1 MSVDRGDRRTGARC
15 EAVSGGL
22 AGPEP
27 RVRVGIACGG
37 TGGHL
42 FPGLAV
48 GEELRSRGARVTL
61 FVSPKEV
68 DQRAVRSLQG
78 MEVEVLPVAAWQA
91 GSRWACLVGA
101 IRSWGRVRRCLGRPG
116 PWVVLG
122 MGGFSSVPVLAAAR
136 WTGRPV
142 FLHES
147 NAVPGRANRWL
158 VRWVDRA
165 FVGFEEAGRAWV
177 GRSVEWTGTPVR
189 PAFAEAGALSVE
201 QREHRRRQVLAELGL
216 DPETPTVLVVGGSQ
230 GARGLNDA
238 VLASLPLWRGRF
250 PGLQW
255 IHLTGPQDEDRVRA
269 GYAAHRL
276 RAVVMAFSEAMADL
290 LLGATV
296 VLSRAGASFLAELA
310 AVRVPAVLV
319 PFPAAA
325 DDHQWHNARLYAEAG
340 AARVLRQG
348 EATPEQLVHQ
358 LLGLLEDG
366 AARAALCEAQRRWH
380 RPDAAQRIAEVLLE
394 TARRLGAT
402 AGADAGR
409 GRARGVE
416 GWIRTRAAPMG

>member
-1 MSVDRGDRRTGARC
+1 MSVDRDDSGTGARC

-27 RVRVGIACGG
+27 QVRVGIACGG

-42 FPGLAV
+42 FPGMAV
-48 GEELRSRGARVTL
+48 GELLRSRGARVTL

-68 DQRAVRSLQG
+68 DQRAVRGLGG

-101 IRSWGRVRRCLGRPG
+101 VRSWGRVRRSMGCQAG
-116 PWVVLG
+116 WVVLG

-136 WTGRPV
+136 WTGHPV

-165 FVGFEEAGRAWV
+165 FVGFEDAGRAWV

-201 QREHRRRQVLAELGL
+201 QRQQRRRRVLAELGL
-216 DPETPTVLVVGGSQ
+216 DPGAPTVLVVGGSQ

-238 VLASLPLWRGRF
+238 VLASLPLWRERL

-269 GYAAHRL
+269 GYVAHRL
-276 RAVVMAFSEAMADL
+276 RAAVMAFSEAMADL

-296 VLSRAGASFLAELA
+296 VLSRAGGSFLAELA

-340 AARVLRQG
+340 AARVLRQW

-358 LLGLLEDG
+358 LRGLLEDG
-366 AARAALCEAQRRWH
+366 SARAALCEAQRRWH
-380 RPDAAQRIAEVLLE
+380 RPDAAQRIADVLLE
-394 TARRLGAT
+394 TARRQWAT

-409 GRARGVE
+409 TRARGWD
-416 GWIRTRAAPMG
+416 GWTRTRAARMG